1 MSEHE
6 RAVSDQKTDEVAAA
20 GRTSARRPLVNGFW
34 PVVVIGGSAVLTA
47 MTIGF
52 ALRSQSQT
60 TAAQTATSEK
70 NQVAAVKDDLAERAI
85 ALCSSGGPELEK
97 LREVGLCQKAVE
109 ARREPTPAP
118 SPEVS
123 FSVVKDAVVAYL
135 AANPPKD
142 GHTPTAAEL
151 LPIVQQ
157 VYRQNPPKDGK
168 TPSDAEILAVIRQV
182 YAADPPAAGKDGTN
196 GRDGK
201 NAPCIAADADKPA
214 ADQCRGPA
222 GRDGADGAAGQPGAA
237 GVSVMGVRAATRE
250 GVCYLDFAM
259 SNGTVIS
266 AEVSPL
272 VCQQPAVPL
281 VPRPS
286 R

>member
-201 NAPCIAADADKPA
+201 NAPCIAADA
-214 ADQCRGPA
+214 
-222 GRDGADGAAGQPGAA
+222 AGQPGAA
-237 GVSVMGVRAATRE
+237 GVSVTGVRAATRE